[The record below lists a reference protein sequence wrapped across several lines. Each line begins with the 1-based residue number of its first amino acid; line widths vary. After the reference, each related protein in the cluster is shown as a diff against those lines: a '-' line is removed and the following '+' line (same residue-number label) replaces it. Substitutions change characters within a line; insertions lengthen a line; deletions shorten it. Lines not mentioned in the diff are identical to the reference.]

1 MSSGPPQYVATPVSL
16 LKQRGH
22 EAPLNSTSTK
32 PRVRNIQLFQKAP
45 SCIYNSKRH
54 YSVGEL
60 TADQCAQVQNCTAT
74 ANGCT
79 VDRLWCSS
87 PGIFFVCGTLAYQ
100 CLPANWKGICTLA
113 FLTPQINIVPN
124 NQTLPVPLIA
134 HSRSKRAIQF
144 IPLLIGLRITAG
156 IGTGIGGIAS
166 SAAYYNQLS
175 AELTSD
181 IEQVAKSITT
191 MQDQLDSLAS
201 VVLQNRRGLDLLT
214 AEKGG
219 LCLFLNEECCFYVN
233 QSGIVRDM
241 AQQLQDRVARRR
253 QELANSWNRWSN
265 IWNWALWLVPL
276 SGPIFMLLLA
286 LIFGPCILNA
296 ITRFISSRMEA
307 IKLQLLVTQ
316 YRPLGQQESYGIS
329 KV

>member
-1 MSSGPPQYVATPVSL
+1 
-16 LKQRGH
+16 
-22 EAPLNSTSTK
+22 
-32 PRVRNIQLFQKAP
+32 
-45 SCIYNSKRH
+45 
-54 YSVGEL
+54 
-60 TADQCAQVQNCTAT
+60 
-74 ANGCT
+74 
-79 VDRLWCSS
+79 
-87 PGIFFVCGTLAYQ
+87 
-100 CLPANWKGICTLA
+100 
-113 FLTPQINIVPN
+113 
-124 NQTLPVPLIA
+124 
-134 HSRSKRAIQF
+134 
-144 IPLLIGLRITAG
+144 LIGLGITAG

-201 VVLQNRRGLDLLT
+201 VVLQNQRGLDLLT
-214 AEKGG
+214 SEKGG

-241 AQQLQDRVARRR
+241 AQQLQDQVARRR

-265 IWNWALWLVPL
+265 IWNWASWLVPL